1 MGGAGVC
8 YKGKYKNL
16 DRAVLGNEEILER
29 LPQYIILNLAVG
41 GNWPG
46 SPDENTPFPS
56 QYLVDWVRVY
66 QQ

>member
-1 MGGAGVC
+1 MGQRVLQGRAQKFRPG
-8 YKGKYKNL
+8 
-16 DRAVLGNEEILER
+16 AVLGNEEILER
-29 LPQYIILNLAVG
+29 LLQYIILNLAAG